1 MIHLVL
7 NSRFSTQTFIKDL
20 LESDI
25 NDVNIALNNLKQ
37 DIINSDSSKCR
48 YYMTINP
55 DMKVHIYTKKV
66 KVQEL
71 ERISW
76 TKLRL
81 SAHSLA
87 IETGRWNRR
96 GRGRLPIE
104 ERLCQ
109 CGQIQTERHALE
121 TCIISQHVRDI
132 HSLSSLEN
140 LLLERNDYANVCH
153 IVHTILN
160 VYK

>member
-1 MIHLVL
+1 M
-7 NSRFSTQTFIKDL
+7 
-20 LESDI
+20 
-25 NDVNIALNNLKQ
+25 
-37 DIINSDSSKCR
+37 
-48 YYMTINP
+48 
-55 DMKVHIYTKKV
+55 
-66 KVQEL
+66 
-71 ERISW
+71 SW

-109 CGQIQTERHALE
+109 CGQIQTERHVVE
-121 TCIISQHVRDI
+121 TCILSQHVRDI

-140 LLLERNDYANVCH
+140 LVLERNDYANVCH

-160 VYK
+160 IYK